1 MAVWVYLRGMCVLV
15 FFMCR
20 GVVALVS
27 FVDRQ
32 VGRRRPHDPRD
43 DELVLAA

>member
-1 MAVWVYLRGMCVLV
+1 MAVRGYLRGVCLLGFLV
-15 FFMCR
+15 CR

-27 FVDRQ
+27 LVARQ
-32 VGRRRPHDPRD
+32 VGRRQPPDARD